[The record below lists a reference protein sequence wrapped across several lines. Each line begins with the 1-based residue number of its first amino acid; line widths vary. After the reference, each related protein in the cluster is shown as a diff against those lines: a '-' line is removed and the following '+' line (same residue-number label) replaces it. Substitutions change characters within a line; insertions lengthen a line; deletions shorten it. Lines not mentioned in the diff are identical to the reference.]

1 MCDMIFL
8 YNLIQYL
15 DKIRVL
21 YYNKSSKNKEAHPM
35 SFSDLSVVQ
44 VLSAHMM
51 FHEKDACG
59 GWENRPHSAII
70 LRLEGETVYDCATG
84 QIRSNATHPILL
96 PKGASYMWRC
106 LAEGH
111 RLHIEFDTDLTAP
124 CPLAFQVSD
133 TERLRA
139 LIARE
144 IEVCAARAP
153 HWQLQ
158 ARAIV
163 YECLHLLFSAQSAEG
178 AYLPPQKLQKLRP
191 AVDYLHAHYAKALSN
206 DALAARCGVS
216 TVYFRKLFTAAM
228 GTSPIQYLHRLRVE
242 KAKEMLKSDYGT
254 LSDVAVSVGYPN
266 VFHFSKMFKAIVGVA
281 PGAYAKGHRA

>member
-1 MCDMIFL
+1 
-8 YNLIQYL
+8 
-15 DKIRVL
+15 
-21 YYNKSSKNKEAHPM
+21 M
-35 SFSDLSVVQ
+35 SFSDLNVLQ

-70 LRLEGETVYDCATG
+70 LRFEGETVYDCATG

-96 PKGASYMWRC
+96 PKGSCYTWRC

-124 CPLAFQVSD
+124 CPLAFHVSD

-139 LIARE
+139 LIERV
-144 IEVCAARAP
+144 IDVCAARAP

-158 ARAIV
+158 AKSLT
-163 YECLHLLFSAQSAEG
+163 YECLHLLFSSQSTEKP
-178 AYLPPQKLQKLRP
+178 YLPQKKLQHIAP
-191 AVDYLHAHYAKALSN
+191 AIDYLHTHYAEPLSN
-206 DALAARCGVS
+206 DRLAALAGVS

-228 GTSPIQYLHRLRVE
+228 GTSPIQYLHHLRVE

-254 LSDVAVSVGYPN
+254 LADVAVSVGYPN
-266 VFHFSKMFKAIVGVA
+266 VFHFSKMFKGIVGIA
-281 PGAYAKGHRA
+281 PGAYAKGQRA